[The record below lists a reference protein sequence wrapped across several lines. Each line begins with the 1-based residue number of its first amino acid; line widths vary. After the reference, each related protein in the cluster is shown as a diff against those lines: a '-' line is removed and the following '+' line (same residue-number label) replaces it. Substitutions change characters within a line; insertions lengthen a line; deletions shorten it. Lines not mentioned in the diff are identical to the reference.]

1 MTLLA
6 SLGLALGKDTLNGE
20 TLGFSGGAVNI
31 DFDLSF
37 IAQMVVFAALILLLK
52 PLLFDPILALFA
64 EREKRTDGA
73 KTAAREMQEKA
84 GEILRKYEQ
93 ELEKVQRV
101 AAEERDK
108 SRAET
113 AKLEAQE
120 LAEARNVSTKIVEE
134 GRSKIAEEIHAI
146 QFDLG
151 RQAEKLARDIA
162 SRVLGREVS

>member
-6 SLGLALGKDTLNGE
+6 SLGAVQDTTLA
-20 TLGFSGGAVNI
+20 SGAENI

-37 IAQMVVFAALILLLK
+37 LAQMVVFAALIVVLK
-52 PLLFDPILALFA
+52 PLLYEPILALFA

-73 KTAAREMQEKA
+73 KAAAREMQEKA
-84 GEILRKYEQ
+84 GEILRKYEH

-113 AKLEAQE
+113 ARLEAGELHQARE
-120 LAEARNVSTKIVEE
+120 LATKIVEE
-134 GRSKIAEEIHAI
+134 GRARIAEEIHEI
-146 QFDLG
+146 RFDLG
-151 RQAEKLARDIA
+151 RNSEKLAHDIA
-162 SRVLGREVS
+162 SRVLGREVA

>member
-6 SLGLALGKDTLNGE
+6 SLGLALAQSASSGQS
-20 TLGFSGGAVNI
+20 LGLSGGAVNI

-37 IAQMVVFAALILLLK
+37 VAQMVVFAALILLLK
-52 PLLFDPILALFA
+52 PLLFDPVLALFA

-73 KTAAREMQEKA
+73 KAAAREMQEKA
-84 GEILRKYEQ
+84 GEILRKYEH
-93 ELEKVQRV
+93 ELEKVSRV

-108 SRAET
+108 ARAET
-113 AKLEAQE
+113 ARLEAQE
-120 LAEARNVSTKIVEE
+120 LAQARAISTKIVEE

-151 RQAEKLARDIA
+151 RQAEKLAKDIA
-162 SRVLGREVS
+162 SRVLGREVA